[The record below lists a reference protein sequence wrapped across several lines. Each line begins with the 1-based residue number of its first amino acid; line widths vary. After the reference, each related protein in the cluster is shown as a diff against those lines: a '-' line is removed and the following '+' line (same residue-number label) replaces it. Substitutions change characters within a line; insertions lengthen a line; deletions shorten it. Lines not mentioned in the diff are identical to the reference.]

1 MWEKIK
7 KLSNPD
13 NISNPTCSLTKIVD
27 ELKIQVAHLQ
37 ISQWYNQ
44 YLDRYPLPEET
55 LNWNKEILNNV
66 SLEIIHNKIINS
78 LEAIKK
84 QKKISN
90 LTISNP
96 IISKTT
102 LDEHTIFLNPNDKVC
117 IETYADVDSY
127 DPGSTAILKKLLKK
141 DMNVIN
147 IGANIGYFTLL
158 AAREVGPQGKIFAFE
173 PFPKTVEL
181 LQKNVD
187 VNGYSNVDVVPMA
200 VSDKTGTAKLS
211 VGGSSLHNVI
221 SSRIITE
228 MSLITVPQ
236 TSVDDFM
243 SQKELSINFVIIDA
257 EGSEPF
263 ILNGMAKTIEKN
275 LNMVIMIEY
284 NPFTLELAGSTIENF
299 MNVIANYGFMMYLI
313 NEVTLKITPITMES
327 LKEDIKYPNV
337 ANLLLSKEPLM
348 NI

>member
-1 MWEKIK
+1 MWGKTK
-7 KLSNPD
+7 KLLNPD
-13 NISNPTCSLTKIVD
+13 NISNQTYSLTKIVD

-55 LNWNKEILNNV
+55 LNWNKDLLNNV
-66 SLEIIHNKIINS
+66 SLEIIHNKIIHS

-102 LDEHTIFLNPNDKVC
+102 LDEHTIFLNPDDKVC

-158 AAREVGPQGKIFAFE
+158 AAREVGPQGKVFAFE
-173 PFPKTVEL
+173 PFPQTVEL

-263 ILNGMAKTIEKN
+263 ILNGMAKTLEKN
-275 LNMVIMIEY
+275 PDMVIMIEY
-284 NPFTLELAGSTIENF
+284 NPFTLELTGSTLENF
-299 MNVIANYGFMMYLI
+299 MNTITNYGFLIYLI
-313 NEVTLKITPITMES
+313 NEVTLKITPITTEK
-327 LKEDIKYPNV
+327 LKQDIKYPNV
-337 ANLLLSKEPLM
+337 ANLLLSKDPLA

>member
-1 MWEKIK
+1 MWGKTK
-7 KLSNPD
+7 KVSNPD
-13 NISNPTCSLTKIVD
+13 NISDPTYSLTKIVD

-243 SQKELSINFVIIDA
+243 SQKELSINFVVIDA

-327 LKEDIKYPNV
+327 LKQDIKYPNV